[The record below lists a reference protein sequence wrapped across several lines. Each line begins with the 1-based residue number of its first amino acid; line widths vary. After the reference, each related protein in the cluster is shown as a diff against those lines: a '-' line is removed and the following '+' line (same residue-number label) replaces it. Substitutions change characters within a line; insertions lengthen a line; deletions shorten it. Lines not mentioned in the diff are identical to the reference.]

1 MPQPDPLHV
10 DPDIRRARTIP
21 SAVYT
26 DPDLFDRL
34 GEAVFARSWQ
44 LVADAAD
51 VRTPGR
57 AFPFVFLEGLLD
69 EPLLLTRD
77 ADDHLHCLSNVCTH
91 RGNLVI
97 EQPGDVTALRCRW
110 PSIGPGSAI

>member
-1 MPQPDPLHV
+1 MPQPDLLHV

-44 LVADAAD
+44 LVADAGD

-57 AFPFVFLEGLLD
+57 ILPFLLRGPPWPSVVSSSF
-69 EPLLLTRD
+69 PLLFF
-77 ADDHLHCLSNVCTH
+77 
-91 RGNLVI
+91 
-97 EQPGDVTALRCRW
+97 
-110 PSIGPGSAI
+110 SAFSAPRR